1 MQNPQPVTLVYTT
14 TTACNVRPGFARQT
28 AKALGI
34 TQIIFGVLLIV
45 LQVLS
50 MNFYAG
56 LMIVGHGIWCGII
69 VSFSVLYQVFYRDV
83 LFRKFHTASG
93 KVVITMHALTT
104 ELKEFYVN
112 FKIDYRYLLCQGVN
126 RVVP

>member
-14 TTACNVRPGFARQT
+14 TTASNVRPGFARQT

-56 LMIVGHGIWCGII
+56 LMIVAHGIWCGVI
-69 VSFSVLYQVFYRDV
+69 VSFSFIY
-83 LFRKFHTASG
+83 
-93 KVVITMHALTT
+93 
-104 ELKEFYVN
+104 
-112 FKIDYRYLLCQGVN
+112 
-126 RVVP
+126 